1 MIPND
6 QPLRGQTI
14 KRMLNFLVNK
24 VQIETDSMTDW
35 EKGFILSVADYF
47 ERKSDLS
54 LKQTEILERI
64 YDAENR

>member
-14 KRMLNFLVNK
+14 KRMLNFLVSK
-24 VQIETDSMTDW
+24 IQAETDRMTGW